1 MSVTTAI
8 PTIKGVTNMSEAT
21 INRLYKNAGIP
32 QPKKVAVRTLP
43 SIWSLVPQSS
53 TISLSEVRSNLSY
66 SDIVKHMSESSSD
79 VIVEEVQLTPYITV
93 QYKYNR
99 ITNNKGV

>member
-8 PTIKGVTNMSEAT
+8 PIIKSLNNISEES
-21 INRLYKNAGIP
+21 INRLYKQAGIP

-43 SIWSLVPQSS
+43 SIWSLVPQCS
-53 TISLSEVRSNLSY
+53 TISLSEVQSNLSY
-66 SDIVKHMSESSSD
+66 SDIVKSMTESSSD